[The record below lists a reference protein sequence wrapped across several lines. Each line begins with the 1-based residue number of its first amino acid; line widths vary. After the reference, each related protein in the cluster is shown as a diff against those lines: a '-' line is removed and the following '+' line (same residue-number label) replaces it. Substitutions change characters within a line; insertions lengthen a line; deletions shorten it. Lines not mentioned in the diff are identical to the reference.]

1 MVLSEVREAAD
12 AVVTVSED
20 LNPQL
25 VVFLQD
31 DPIAGQVIFL
41 NGKEMK
47 INKEQGKKRYIS
59 SVQHLP
65 FHRAEEV
72 LTDASLSKRA
82 NSSFSSFTSSWA
94 LQAEDSWVKPTM
106 SANRILKQK

>member
-31 DPIAGQVIFL
+31 DPIAGQVIFKRK
-41 NGKEMK
+41 GDE
-47 INKEQGKKRYIS
+47 NKEETGKKKRLIS

-65 FHRAEEV
+65 FHRGEEV